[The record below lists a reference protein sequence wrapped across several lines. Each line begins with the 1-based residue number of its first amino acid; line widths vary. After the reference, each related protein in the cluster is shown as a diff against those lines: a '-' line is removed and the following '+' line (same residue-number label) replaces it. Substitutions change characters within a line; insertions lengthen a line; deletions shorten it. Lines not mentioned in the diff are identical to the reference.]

1 MDILKVRVARW
12 VDSVQTFMCSDDGAV
27 DGAEALSTN
36 GVDVEWRSILL
47 HA

>member
-1 MDILKVRVARW
+1 MDLLKVRVVRW
-12 VDSVQTFMCSDDGAV
+12 VDVQTFMCSDDGV

-36 GVDVEWRSILL
+36 GVDVKWRSVLL